1 MLSKLFG
8 AFFNSVIGGILKMW
22 ESSKR
27 DAQNIEKG
35 ADIVIKEQLKD
46 EVEKAKRAK
55 EVAADVR
62 DDSDDDIDSGMR
74 RPS

>member
-1 MLSKLFG
+1 MWSKIVGVLFEK
-8 AFFNSVIGGILKMW
+8 VIGGILKMW
-22 ESSKR
+22 ESNKR
-27 DAQNIEKG
+27 DAANIEKG

-55 EVAADVR
+55 KVAADVR
-62 DDSDDDIDSGMR
+62 DDSDDDLDMGMR